1 MAFSLCITWAE
12 CNEGFDRVFTFNKII
27 NLYYQR
33 PSSEMCVQV
42 DFGII
47 ENDNDEKEIIVK
59 LILLWTEDIVYFLWC
74 CCMENCL
81 MKNSFIYRYIAKV
94 YSLRAHLNPLCM
106 WFTCRSFIMP
116 YNSSSYFIS

>member
-47 ENDNDEKEIIVK
+47 ENDNDEKQQQQQRKRNNRETHFALNRRYCVLPLMLLYGK
-59 LILLWTEDIVYFLWC
+59 LLDE
-74 CCMENCL
+74 
-81 MKNSFIYRYIAKV
+81 K
-94 YSLRAHLNPLCM
+94 
-106 WFTCRSFIMP
+106 
-116 YNSSSYFIS
+116 